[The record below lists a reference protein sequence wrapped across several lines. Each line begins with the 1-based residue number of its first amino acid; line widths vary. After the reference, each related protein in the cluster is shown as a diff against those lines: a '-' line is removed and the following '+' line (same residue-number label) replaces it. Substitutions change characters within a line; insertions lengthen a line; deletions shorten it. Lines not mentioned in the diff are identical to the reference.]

1 MTDYMVVL
9 HTSDAKTFVHF
20 INFKTNFT
28 LPNRPLKRF
37 LVPCYNGSAFEQG

>member
-9 HTSDAKTFVHF
+9 HTSDAKNVHF

-28 LPNRPLKRF
+28 QTNRPLKRF
-37 LVPCYNGSAFEQG
+37 QYRALMDLRLNKAK